1 MKGIQATVGGMIAAL
16 ASLAQANSDIVT
28 LFTNGN
34 AYIQEASATLVLPEL
49 PSAISGDVAIW
60 SAIMMQNEAS
70 FLQGVTSNSPS
81 GSYCEDG
88 GKNWCNFAY
97 TLVGSNPTVGTPVKA
112 SAGSTVRTH
121 YKLNSSTQLWDQNV
135 YVDGKLV
142 STVNTSKGQ
151 HGNIF
156 YISIECASG
165 GCANHPAH
173 SWSHSS
179 RQPKPEANSFI
190 AWKDVS
196 IVLSEADKSFGHSG
210 SWEHGATGG
219 AMTTSDGGKTW
230 NIATLNIPAQKAE

>member
-1 MKGIQATVGGMIAAL
+1 MKGIKATVGGMIAAL

-97 TLVGSNPTVGTPVKA
+97 TLVD
-112 SAGSTVRTH
+112 
-121 YKLNSSTQLWDQNV
+121 KLNSSTQLWDQNV

-151 HGNIF
+151 HGDIF

-173 SWSHSS
+173 T
-179 RQPKPEANSFI
+179 
-190 AWKDVS
+190 WKDVS

>member
-1 MKGIQATVGGMIAAL
+1 MKGLQATIGGMIAAL

-97 TLVGSNPTVGTPVKA
+97 ILVGA
-112 SAGSTVRTH
+112 YH
-121 YKLNSSTQLWDQNV
+121 YLKPLANAALDRPALIHKLNSSTQLWGQNV
-135 YVDGKLV
+135 YVDGKPV
-142 STVNTSKGQ
+142 SSVNTSKGQ

-156 YISIECASG
+156 QISIECASG

-173 SWSHSS
+173 T
-179 RQPKPEANSFI
+179 
-190 AWKDVS
+190 WKDVS
-196 IVLSEADKSFGHSG
+196 IVLNEADKSFGHSG

-219 AMTTSDGGKTW
+219 AMTTSDGGKKW

>member
-1 MKGIQATVGGMIAAL
+1 MKGIQATVGGMVAAL

-34 AYIQEASATLVLPEL
+34 AYIQEASATLVLPQL
-49 PSAISGDVAIW
+49 PGAISGD
-60 SAIMMQNEAS
+60 
-70 FLQGVTSNSPS
+70 GVTSNSPS

-112 SAGSTVRTH
+112 SPGSTVRTH

-135 YVDGKLV
+135 YVDDKLV

-173 SWSHSS
+173 T
-179 RQPKPEANSFI
+179 
-190 AWKDVS
+190 WKDVS
-196 IVLSEADKSFGHSG
+196 IVLSEADKSFGHTG

-219 AMTTSDGGKTW
+219 AMSTSDGGKTW

>member
-1 MKGIQATVGGMIAAL
+1 MKGFQATVCGMIAAL

-121 YKLNSSTQLWDQNV
+121 YKLNPSTQLWDQNV

-173 SWSHSS
+173 T
-179 RQPKPEANSFI
+179 
-190 AWKDVS
+190 WKDVS
-196 IVLSEADKSFGHSG
+196 IVLSEADKNFGHRG